1 MKPPLSRPLRQLASI
16 PLFWVITIPLAVSA
30 LGSLAGA
37 GYFAYRNNQVV
48 VKDLGQELVDK
59 THQIIHQEL
68 EDYLEMALLL
78 NQINAEAVDQ
88 YGVDVEDVAALEELL
103 FDRLQQF
110 DGVTGVMFA
119 SPTGRLRVME
129 RFPTRQMVVAEP
141 DQPNQVRVYE
151 LGPAGERGALVDEVE
166 NFDVRRDR
174 PWYGAAVERGALG
187 WNPLFQQDTS
197 DHLTLNASQPVYD
210 ASGGLL
216 GVFAVH
222 LRLDYLSAVLQ
233 SLEIGQVG
241 HVLITDANGTILA
254 TSTPEPPYR
263 LEGGSGTDKRFRSIT
278 LATSQ
283 DPFLRALDPVL
294 RQENLLARATETA
307 VPMVQFRYEGEV
319 QYVSVARFQDPYGL
333 DWRIIT
339 VAPEDYFLGHLAQ
352 HQRQAMLLWLLGVV
366 SALGLGLV
374 VAKLFLQRLGHYHWA
389 SQALAAGDL
398 SQRLPTDSP
407 IRELNGLAGAF
418 NQMADQL
425 QQSFR
430 TIQTALDESEAK
442 FTTIFRTSPVPMAI
456 ATLAEGRILEAN
468 HSLLAVLGQS
478 QETMVGYT
486 ALELNLWADLGQRQQ
501 CRHRLRS
508 QGQVRDLEVEVRR
521 GTGEILTVLL
531 SAEVQ
536 TLSGQDQVIVTFHD
550 ITDRKRME
558 LALKESEARFR
569 EISETSP
576 ANIYILVQR
585 PDGSA
590 YFEHISRAI
599 EVIHEIPVAD
609 ILADAQVLLNRIH
622 PDDQADYAAAVQHSL
637 DTLQPFHHEWRVVN
651 PSGAIKWLQGSSIP
665 KRRPGGEVAWY
676 GVVIDITQRQQAEA
690 HLRQTEQ
697 WLRQYSQISPTM
709 IYTYVETATGENWFE
724 YLSDALVDIGGITVE
739 EGMRDAAAVRGLVH
753 PEDREDYRRT
763 EAESEATLT
772 AFSHQCRIVTP
783 AGQVKWVHV
792 QSQPECRRDGST
804 AWHGVVVDI
813 SAEKQMEEARL
824 QSDTQKRAILEVL
837 PDLIVRIRRDGT
849 YLEIKPAATFP
860 SELPHFAVG
869 NNLRQVL
876 PPHLLIPYLQT
887 MERAFATG
895 ETQRYEYAIEV
906 QGEALWQEVRMVPMG
921 AEEMLF
927 VVRNLTDLHRL
938 ARALQ
943 ESEARFR
950 QLAETVQEG
959 FFVYELDRQEYSYV
973 NPAYWVIRGLEPAA
987 APDSMDQWLSGIH
1000 PEDRPRID
1008 DALLREQ
1015 RGENFDQEYRYLTS
1029 TGDLRWLRSKAFPLT
1044 DDSGQ
1049 VRRIVGTVE
1058 NITERRLAEDAL
1070 RQSEA
1075 RFRSAFDYAPYGIS
1089 LMSPTGQ
1096 FVMANSQYCALLG
1109 YSEAELRQMT
1119 FQDITHPDDRAQ
1131 DWQEFQRMMAGNLPI
1146 YHVEKRYLTKQGE
1159 TIPVIINAAPVY
1171 DVNGQPLYSVGH
1183 VQDIRE
1189 RLAIDRMKDEFIS
1202 IVSHELRT
1210 PITSIQGA
1218 LALLGAGVYK
1228 NRPEKA
1234 KAMLDIA
1241 INNSDRLVHLVD
1253 DILSFE
1259 RLESGRV
1266 QLEPEPCQVEDLFA
1280 QALDSVRALA
1290 NQAYITLESQTIA
1303 ATLQA
1308 APDAIVQTLTNLLSN
1323 AIKFSAPGSTV
1334 WLRATPIDQ
1343 IPVEQIPGPSTTRS
1357 PEFTFPQA
1365 PKSPESL
1372 ESKLP
1377 ESPLPTPHSR
1387 FPIPHSP
1394 TQYLLI
1400 TVQDQGRGIPADKLD
1415 HIFEQFQQVDA
1426 SDSRQRGGTGL
1437 GLAICKRIVEQ
1448 HQGHIWVESQLGQ
1461 GSTFS
1466 VALPLTLAQEDLH
1479 ITHKS
1484 QI

>member
-37 GYFAYRNNQVV
+37 GYFSYRNNQVV
-48 VKDLGQELVDK
+48 VEDLGQDLVDK

-68 EDYLEMALLL
+68 EDYLEMPLLI
-78 NQINAEAVDQ
+78 NQINTEAVDQ
-88 YGVDVEDVAALEELL
+88 YGVDVEEAAALEELL
-103 FDRLQQF
+103 WDRLQQF
-110 DGVTGVMFA
+110 DEVTGVMFA
-119 SPTGRLRVME
+119 SPTGRLRLVE
-129 RFPTRQMVVAEP
+129 RFPDQRLVVAEP
-141 DQPNQVRVYE
+141 DQPNRVQVYE
-151 LGPAGERGALVDEVE
+151 LGPAGERGALVETVD

-174 PWYGAAVERGALG
+174 PWYGAAVERGGLG
-187 WNPLFQQDTS
+187 WNPLFQQGTS
-197 DHLTLNASQPVYD
+197 DHLTLNASQPVYE

-263 LEGGSGTDKRFRSIT
+263 LEGGSSVDKRFRSLT
-278 LATSQ
+278 LSTSQ

-307 VPMVQFRYEGEV
+307 VPMVQFRYEDEV
-319 QYVSVARFQDPYGL
+319 QYVSVARFQDAYGL

-339 VAPEDYFLGHLAQ
+339 VAPEGYFLGNLAQ
-352 HQRQAMLLWLLGVV
+352 HQRQAMLLWLLGVI

-374 VAKLFLQRLGHYHWA
+374 VAKLFLRRLGHYHWA

-425 QQSFR
+425 QQSFHR
-430 TIQTALDESEAK
+430 IQTALDESETK

-456 ATLAEGRILEAN
+456 ATLAEGRILEVN

-478 QETMVGYT
+478 QAAMVGHT
-486 ALELNLWADLGQRQQ
+486 ALELNLWADLDQRQH
-501 CRHRLRS
+501 CRQLLGSEGR
-508 QGQVRDLEVEVRR
+508 VRDFEVEVRTA
-521 GTGEILTVLL
+521 TGEILTVLL

-536 TLSGQDQVIVTFHD
+536 TLSGQDQVILTFHD

-585 PDGSA
+585 PDGSV

-637 DTLQPFHHEWRVVN
+637 DTLQPFHHEWRVMN

-676 GVVIDITQRQQAEA
+676 GVVIDITQRRQAEA

-709 IYTYVETATGENWFE
+709 IYTYVEAATGENWFE
-724 YLSDALVDIGGITVE
+724 YLSSALEDIGGITVE
-739 EGMRDAAAVRGLVH
+739 DGLRDASVVRGLIH
-753 PEDREDYRRT
+753 PANREAYLQAET
-763 EAESEATLT
+763 ESEAALT

-792 QSQPECRRDGST
+792 QSQPERRRDGST

-824 QSDTQKRAILEVL
+824 QSEAQKRAILDAL
-837 PDLIVRIRRDGT
+837 PDLIVRTRRDGT
-849 YLEIKPAATFP
+849 YLEIKPATTFP
-860 SELPHFAVG
+860 TALPHFVVG

-876 PPHLLIPYLQT
+876 PPDLLPPYLQI

-895 ETQRYEYAIEV
+895 ETQCYEYAIDV
-906 QGEALWQEVRMVPMG
+906 QGETLWQEVRMVPMG
-921 AEEMLF
+921 HEEMLF
-927 VVRNLTDLHRL
+927 VVRNLTDLHRMT
-938 ARALQ
+938 RALQ

-950 QLAETVQEG
+950 QLAETVEEG
-959 FFVYELDRQEYSYV
+959 FFVYEIDSQEYSYV
-973 NPAYWVIRGLEPAA
+973 NPAYWGIRGLEPAA
-987 APDSMDQWLSGIH
+987 VPDSMDQWLSGIH

-1008 DALLREQ
+1008 AALLRER
-1015 RGENFDQEYRYLTS
+1015 RGENFDQEYRYFTS
-1029 TGDLRWLRSKAFPLT
+1029 TGQMRWLRSKAFPLR
-1044 DDSGQ
+1044 DDRGQ
-1049 VRRIVGTVE
+1049 VTRIVGTVE

-1070 RQSEA
+1070 RQSET
-1075 RFRSAFDYAPYGIS
+1075 RFRRAFDHAPYGIS
-1089 LMSPTGQ
+1089 LVSPTGQ
-1096 FVMANSQYCALLG
+1096 FVMANPKYCALLG
-1109 YSEAELRQMT
+1109 YSEAELRQIT
-1119 FQDITHPDDRAQ
+1119 FQDITHPDDYEA
-1131 DWQEFQRMMAGNLPI
+1131 DWDAFQRMMAGDSSACQI
-1146 YHVEKRYLTKQGE
+1146 EKRYLTKQGE

-1171 DVNGQPLYSVGH
+1171 DTSGQLLYSVGH

-1218 LALLGAGVYK
+1218 LALLGAGVYT

-1234 KAMLDIA
+1234 KAMLNIA
-1241 INNSDRLVHLVD
+1241 INNSERLVHLVD

-1266 QLEPEPCQVEDLFA
+1266 QLEPEPCQVEDIFA
-1280 QALDSVRALA
+1280 QAIDSVQALA
-1290 NQAYITLESQTIA
+1290 NQAHITLDAQPIA

-1334 WLRATPIDQ
+1334 WLRATTIDHLPDHPQ
-1343 IPVEQIPGPSTTRS
+1343 PIPVGARS
-1357 PEFTFPQA
+1357 PRPHRSLA
-1365 PKSPESL
+1365 PEAN
-1372 ESKLP
+1372 
-1377 ESPLPTPHSR
+1377 
-1387 FPIPHSP
+1387 
-1394 TQYLLI
+1394 YVLI

-1448 HQGHIWVESQLGQ
+1448 HRGHIWVESQLGQ
-1461 GSTFS
+1461 GSTFY
-1466 VALPLTLAQEDLH
+1466 VVLPLTLAQEELLG
-1479 ITHKS
+1479 THPS

>member
-48 VKDLGQELVDK
+48 VEDLGQDLVDK

-68 EDYLEMALLL
+68 EDYLEMPLLM

-88 YGVDVEDVAALEELL
+88 YGLNVEDAAALEELL

-110 DGVTGVMFA
+110 DEVTGVMFA

-129 RFPTRQMVVAEP
+129 RFPDRRLVVAEP
-141 DQPNQVRVYE
+141 DQPNRVQVYE
-151 LGPAGERGALVDEVE
+151 LGPAGERGALVETVE

-187 WNPLFQQDTS
+187 WNPLFQQGTS

-210 ASGGLL
+210 ANSKLL

-222 LRLDYLSAVLQ
+222 LRLDYVRAVLQ

-241 HVLITDANGTILA
+241 HVILTDAEGRILA
-254 TSTPEPPYR
+254 TSTAEPPYR
-263 LEGGSGTDKRFRSIT
+263 LEGGSGANKQFHSIT

-294 RQENLLARATETA
+294 WQEDLLLRATETA
-307 VPMVQFRYEGEV
+307 VPMVQFRYEDEV
-319 QYVSVARFQDPYGL
+319 QYVSVARFQDSYGL

-339 VAPEDYFLGHLAQ
+339 VAPESYFLGHLAD

-374 VAKLFLQRLGHYHWA
+374 VAKLFLRRLGHYHGA

-407 IRELNGLAGAF
+407 IRELNGLAKAF

-456 ATLAEGRILEAN
+456 ATLAEGRILEVN

-478 QETMVGYT
+478 QKAMVGHR
-486 ALELNLWADLGQRQQ
+486 ALDLHLWVDLTQRQR
-501 CRHRLRS
+501 CRQLLTEQRRV
-508 QGQVRDLEVEVRR
+508 QNLEVEVRT

-536 TLSGQDQVIVTFHD
+536 SLSGQDQVILTFHD

-558 LALKESEARFR
+558 LALKESEA
-569 EISETSP
+569 
-576 ANIYILVQR
+576 
-585 PDGSA
+585 
-590 YFEHISRAI
+590 
-599 EVIHEIPVAD
+599 
-609 ILADAQVLLNRIH
+609 
-622 PDDQADYAAAVQHSL
+622 
-637 DTLQPFHHEWRVVN
+637 
-651 PSGAIKWLQGSSIP
+651 
-665 KRRPGGEVAWY
+665 
-676 GVVIDITQRQQAEA
+676 
-690 HLRQTEQ
+690 
-697 WLRQYSQISPTM
+697 
-709 IYTYVETATGENWFE
+709 
-724 YLSDALVDIGGITVE
+724 
-739 EGMRDAAAVRGLVH
+739 
-753 PEDREDYRRT
+753 
-763 EAESEATLT
+763 
-772 AFSHQCRIVTP
+772 
-783 AGQVKWVHV
+783 
-792 QSQPECRRDGST
+792 
-804 AWHGVVVDI
+804 
-813 SAEKQMEEARL
+813 
-824 QSDTQKRAILEVL
+824 QKRAILEAL
-837 PDLIVRIRRDGT
+837 PDLIVRTRRDGT

-860 SELPHFAVG
+860 TALPHFVVG

-876 PPHLLIPYLQT
+876 PPDLLAPYLQT
-887 MERAFATG
+887 MERAFAKG
-895 ETQRYEYAIEV
+895 ETQCYEYAIEV
-906 QGEALWQEVRMVPMG
+906 QGEILWQEVRMVPMG
-921 AEEMLF
+921 SEEMLF
-927 VVRNLTDLHRL
+927 VVRNLTDLHRM

-943 ESEARFR
+943 ESETRFR

-973 NPAYWVIRGLEPAA
+973 NPAYWVVRGLEPTA
-987 APDSMDQWLSGIH
+987 APDNMDQWLSGIH

-1008 DALLREQ
+1008 AALLRER
-1015 RGENFDQEYRYLTS
+1015 RGENFDQEYRYFTP
-1029 TGDLRWLRSKAFPLT
+1029 TGQMRWLRSKAFPLR
-1044 DDSGQ
+1044 DERGQ
-1049 VRRIVGTVE
+1049 VTRIVGTVE

-1075 RFRSAFDYAPYGIS
+1075 RFRRAFDHAPYGIS
-1089 LMSPTGQ
+1089 LVSPTGQ
-1096 FVMANSQYCALLG
+1096 FVMANPKYCALLG
-1109 YSEAELRQMT
+1109 YSEAELRQIT
-1119 FQDITHPDDRAQ
+1119 FQDITHPDDLAA
-1131 DWQEFQRMMAGNLPI
+1131 DWDAFQRMMAGDASACQI
-1146 YHVEKRYLTKQGE
+1146 EKRYLTKQGE
-1159 TIPVIINAAPVY
+1159 AIPVIINTAPVY
-1171 DVNGQPLYSVGH
+1171 DASGHLLYSVGH

-1234 KAMLDIA
+1234 KTMLDIA

-1280 QALDSVRALA
+1280 QALDSVQALA
-1290 NQAYITLESQTIA
+1290 HQAHITLDSHPIPT
-1303 ATLQA
+1303 TLQA

-1334 WLRATPIDQ
+1334 CLRAATVHHIPIPIDQ
-1343 IPVEQIPGPSTTRS
+1343 TPVETTTPPSTTLS
-1357 PEFTFPQA
+1357 PVPTI
-1365 PKSPESL
+1365 PKSPQS
-1372 ESKLP
+1372 P
-1377 ESPLPTPHSR
+1377 HSPLPTPHS
-1387 FPIPHSP
+1387 PPQS
-1394 TQYLLI
+1394 LLI
-1400 TVQDQGRGIPADKLD
+1400 TVQDQGRGIPADK
-1415 HIFEQFQQVDA
+1415 IESVFEQFQQVDA

-1448 HQGHIWVESQLGQ
+1448 HRGRIWVESQLGQ
-1461 GSTFS
+1461 GSTFY
-1466 VALPLTLAQEDLH
+1466 VALPLTLAQEELRM
-1479 ITHKS
+1479 THKS
-1484 QI
+1484 QP

>member
-1 MKPPLSRPLRQLASI
+1 MTPPLSRPLRQLASI

-30 LGSLAGA
+30 LGALAGA
-37 GYFAYRNNQVV
+37 GYFSYRNHQVV
-48 VKDLGQELVDK
+48 VEDLGQQLVDK
-59 THQIIHQEL
+59 TNQIIHQEL
-68 EDYLEMALLL
+68 EDYLEMPLLI

-88 YGVDVEDVAALEELL
+88 YGVNVADAAALEDLL
-103 FDRLQQF
+103 FQRLQQF
-110 DGVTGVMFA
+110 DQVTGVMFA
-119 SPTGRLRVME
+119 SPTGRLRVVE
-129 RFPTRQMVVAEP
+129 RFPDRRLVVAEP
-141 DQPNQVRVYE
+141 DQPNRARVYE

-174 PWYGAAVERGALG
+174 PWYGAAVERGGLG
-187 WNPLFQQDTS
+187 WNPLFQQGTS

-233 SLEIGQVG
+233 SLEIGRAG
-241 HVLITDANGTILA
+241 HVLITDAEGTVLA

-263 LEGGSGTDKRFRSIT
+263 LEGGSGTAKQFRSIT

-294 RQENLLARATETA
+294 RQENLLSRATETA
-307 VPMVQFRYEGEV
+307 VPTVRFRYEGEF

-339 VAPEDYFLGHLAQ
+339 VAPEGYFLGTLTQ

-374 VAKLFLQRLGHYHWA
+374 VAKLFLRRLGHYHWA

-407 IRELNGLAGAF
+407 VRELNGLAGAF

-425 QQSFR
+425 QQSFHA
-430 TIQTALDESEAK
+430 IQTALDESEAK

-456 ATLAEGRILEAN
+456 ATLAEGRILEVN

-478 QETMVGYT
+478 QEAMVGHT
-486 ALELNLWADLGQRQQ
+486 ALELNLWDDLAQRQQ
-501 CRHRLRS
+501 CRHWLKS
-508 QGQVRDLEVEVRR
+508 QGQVRDLEVEVRT
-521 GTGEILTVLL
+521 GSGEILTVLL

-536 TLSGQDQVIVTFHD
+536 ALSGQEQVILTFHD

-576 ANIYILVQR
+576 ANIYILVQC
-585 PDGSA
+585 PDGSV

-637 DTLQPFHHEWRVVN
+637 DTLQPFHHEWRVMN

-676 GVVIDITQRQQAEA
+676 GVVIDITQRRQAEA

-709 IYTYVETATGENWFE
+709 IYTYVEAATGENWFE
-724 YLSDALVDIGGITVE
+724 YLSAALEDIGGITVA
-739 EGMRDAAAVRGLVH
+739 EGLRDANVVRGLIH
-753 PEDREDYRRT
+753 PEDRAAYLLA
-763 EAESEATLT
+763 EAESEATLN
-772 AFSHQCRIVTP
+772 AFSHQFRMVTP

-792 QSQPECRRDGST
+792 QSQPEHRRDGST

-824 QSDTQKRAILEVL
+824 QSEAQKRAILDAL
-837 PDLIVRIRRDGT
+837 PDLIVRTRRDGT
-849 YLEIKPAATFP
+849 YLEIKPATTFP
-860 SELPHFAVG
+860 TELPNFALG

-876 PPHLLIPYLQT
+876 PPDLLPSYLNI

-895 ETQRYEYAIEV
+895 ETQCYEYAIEV
-906 QGEALWQEVRMVPMG
+906 QGETLWQEVRMVPMG
-921 AEEMLF
+921 HEEMLF
-927 VVRNLTDLHRL
+927 VVRNLTEVHRM

-943 ESEARFR
+943 ESETRFR
-950 QLAETVQEG
+950 QLAETVEEG
-959 FFVYELDRQEYSYV
+959 FFVYELDDPHYSYV
-973 NPAYWVIRGLEPAA
+973 NPAYWTVLGLSPSPTDADDDDDDQAA
-987 APDSMDQWLSGIH
+987 LSQTRWLERIH

-1008 DALLREQ
+1008 AALQREGQ
-1015 RGENFDQEYRYLTS
+1015 GENFDQEYRYFTP
-1029 TGDLRWLRSKAFPLT
+1029 TGELRWLRSKAFPLA

-1049 VRRIVGTVE
+1049 VTRIVGTVE

-1075 RFRSAFDYAPYGIS
+1075 RFRRAFDHAPYGIS
-1089 LMSPTGQ
+1089 LVSPTGQ
-1096 FVMANSQYCALLG
+1096 FVMANPQYCALLG
-1109 YSEAELRQMT
+1109 YSEAELRQIT
-1119 FQDITHPDDRAQ
+1119 FQAITHPDDRDA
-1131 DWQEFQRMMAGNLPI
+1131 DWQGFQRMMAGNLPI
-1146 YHVEKRYLTKQGE
+1146 YQIEKRYLTKQGE
-1159 TIPVIINAAPVY
+1159 AIPVVINAAPVY
-1171 DVNGQPLYSVGH
+1171 DGNGQPLYSVGH

-1189 RLAIDRMKDEFIS
+1189 RQAIDRMKDDFIS

-1218 LALLGAGVYK
+1218 LALLGAGVYG

-1241 INNSDRLVHLVD
+1241 INNSERLVHLVD

-1266 QLEPEPCQVEDLFA
+1266 QLEPEPCQLEDLFA
-1280 QALDSVRALA
+1280 QAIDSVQALA
-1290 NQAYITLESQTIA
+1290 NQAHITLDSQPIA

-1323 AIKFSAPGSTV
+1323 AIKFSDPGRTV
-1334 WLRATPIDQ
+1334 WLRAALVSHLPDSPHPTP
-1343 IPVEQIPGPSTTRS
+1343 VGARS
-1357 PEFTFPQA
+1357 PRP
-1365 PKSPESL
+1365 PKSLAPEAN
-1372 ESKLP
+1372 
-1377 ESPLPTPHSR
+1377 
-1387 FPIPHSP
+1387 
-1394 TQYLLI
+1394 YVLI

-1461 GSTFS
+1461 GSTFY
-1466 VALPLTLAQEDLH
+1466 VALPLDLAPEEKIH
-1479 ITHKS
+1479 A
-1484 QI
+1484 